1 MTVSEV
7 LKKSSDELAMD
18 RTVFAAERT
27 LMAWIRTSFS
37 MIGFGFTIYNFLKSF
52 RSEAGEQI
60 AKHGPRNLGMALIGL
75 GTASLVVAIFQ
86 HVSFMKQLGREHGSV
101 WSLAT
106 IVAIL
111 IALTGTLAFLS
122 VVLHTGP
129 F

>member
-1 MTVSEV
+1 MSAPHNAPRT
-7 LKKSSDELAMD
+7 SDELAMD

-52 RSEAGEQI
+52 QGGPI
-60 AKHGPRNLGMALIGL
+60 TKHGPRNFGMALIGL
-75 GTASLVVAIFQ
+75 GTASLIVAIVQ
-86 HVSFMKQLGREHGSV
+86 HVVYMRQCGRPSGSV

-106 IVAIL
+106 LVAIL
-111 IALTGTLAFLS
+111 IAMIGVLAFLS
-122 VVLHTGP
+122 VMLRSGP